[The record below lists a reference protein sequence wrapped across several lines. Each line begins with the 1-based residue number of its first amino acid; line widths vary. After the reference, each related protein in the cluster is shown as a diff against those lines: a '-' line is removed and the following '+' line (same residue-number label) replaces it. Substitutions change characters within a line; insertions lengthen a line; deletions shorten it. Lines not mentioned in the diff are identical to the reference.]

1 MEGDIEKEGQME
13 VEGKGKNY
21 KRMKERIKNITK
33 RKIRKDGKKM
43 KKVLERIALL
53 MLGFLVL
60 SSLAFG
66 TFFQIQMQQMYLKPS
81 MYFIDTSSI
90 GHNFGH

>member
-43 KKVLERIALL
+43 KKRLNEYDI
-53 MLGFLVL
+53 
-60 SSLAFG
+60 
-66 TFFQIQMQQMYLKPS
+66 FFK
-81 MYFIDTSSI
+81 
-90 GHNFGH
+90 